1 MKRKIRKAAVIG
13 SGVMGSGI
21 AAHLANVGIPV
32 FLLDIVPTQLLSE
45 EEKKG
50 LTLEDPAVRNR
61 LASNAKQ
68 ALLKAKPSPLY
79 SAQDAE
85 WIQIGNME
93 DDLQSLSEV
102 DWIVEVVVE
111 SLPVKKKVME
121 TIEAYR
127 KPGTI
132 VSSNTS
138 GVSINEMVA
147 ERSDEFKRHFL
158 GTHFFN
164 PPRYMKLL
172 EIIPAK
178 TTDSEIVDFIADFG
192 ENVLGKGI
200 VLAKDTPNFIAN
212 RIGTYGLM
220 VTIHEMERMG
230 LRADAV
236 DVITGPLMGRPKSAS
251 FRTLDL
257 VGIDTFVHVAN
268 NVRDHSEDE
277 EEKRVF
283 TIPPYV
289 HEMVA
294 KGWIG
299 DKKKQGFYKKV
310 ATEKGKEIF
319 VLDSKTMEYVP
330 KVKYKSSSVEMAKQA
345 KTLKDKLK
353 TLLYGKDEAAQFAW
367 NTLKQVLLYSA
378 HLLGEI
384 ADDIVNIDQAMKWGF
399 NWELGPFEI
408 WDAIGVEKSVKR
420 MAEEGDTIPT
430 FVKQL
435 LESGKTTFYGKEER
449 KRFYL
454 STKGTFETISENPK
468 NISLADLKEQ
478 KKVIKSNAGA
488 SLIDLGD
495 DVALLEFH
503 SPNNAIATDIISM
516 INQSAE
522 EVSRNYR
529 GLVIGNDAKNFSV
542 GANLMMILMEAQD
555 ENWDELD
562 LMIRMFQDANMK
574 LKYLDKPVVAAPFGM
589 TLGGGAEVVF
599 GADHVQAA
607 AETYMGL
614 VEVGVGVI
622 PGGGGTKELLLR
634 NLEGIPENVTIDV
647 QPLVNRAFETIAM
660 AKVSTSGKEAKELG
674 YLRKND
680 GISVNRDT
688 QLYDAKQAVFAL
700 EQMGYQPPKANKIKV
715 VGETGYNTL
724 RLGIYSFLVSGMI
737 SKHDQKIAEKLAF
750 ILAGGNVP
758 ANTLVTE
765 QYLLDLEREAFLS
778 LVGEP
783 KSQARMQQM
792 LTTGKPLRN

>member
-32 FLLDIVPTQLLSE
+32 YLLDIVHTQLLPE

-50 LTLEDPAVRNR
+50 LTLEHPLVRNR
-61 LASNAKQ
+61 LSWGAKQ

-79 SAQDAE
+79 IPEDAE
-85 WIQIGNME
+85 LIQIGNME
-93 DDLQSLSEV
+93 DDLNRLVEV

-111 SLPVKKKVME
+111 NLTVKKKVLE

-138 GVSINEMVA
+138 GVSINDMVKD
-147 ERSDEFKRHFL
+147 RSDEFKRHFL

-172 EIIPAK
+172 EIIPANS
-178 TTDSEIVDFIADFG
+178 TDQEVVDFMVDFG

-212 RIGTYGLM
+212 RIGTFGLM
-220 VTIHEMERMG
+220 VTIHEMEKMG

-268 NVRDHSEDE
+268 NVKDSSDDE
-277 EEKRVF
+277 EERRIF
-283 TIPPYV
+283 TIPTYI
-289 HEMVA
+289 HEMVNH
-294 KGWIG
+294 GWIG

-310 ATEKGKEIF
+310 VTEKGKEVY
-319 VLDSKTMEYVP
+319 VLDTKTMEYVP
-330 KVKYKSSSVEMAKQA
+330 KEKFKSSSVEMAKQA

-353 TLLYGKDEAAQFAW
+353 SLVYGKDEAAQFAW
-367 NTLKQVLLYSA
+367 NTLKLVLLYSA
-378 HLLGEI
+378 NKLGEI

-408 WDAIGVEKSVKR
+408 WDAIGIEKSVKR
-420 MAEEGDTIPT
+420 MEAEGDLIPT
-430 FVKQL
+430 FVKSL
-435 LESGKTTFYGKEER
+435 LESGKTSFYDKVET

-454 STKGTFETISENPK
+454 STNRNFEIIIENSK
-468 NISLADLKEQ
+468 KISLADLKEQ
-478 KKVIKSNAGA
+478 KKVIKSNSGA
-488 SLIDLGD
+488 SLIDIGD

-522 EVSRNYR
+522 EVSKNFR
-529 GLVIGNDAKNFSV
+529 GLVIGNEAKNFSV

-555 ENWDELD
+555 ENWDELE

-589 TLGGGAEVVF
+589 TLGGGAEVAF
-599 GADHVQAA
+599 AADYVQTA
-607 AETYMGL
+607 AETYLGL

-622 PGGGGTKELLLR
+622 PSGGGTKELLLR
-634 NLEGIPENVTIDV
+634 NLEGIPDDVNIDI

-660 AKVSTSGKEAKELG
+660 AKVSTSGKEAINLG
-674 YLRKND
+674 YLRKHD

-688 QLYDAKQAVFAL
+688 QIYDAKQAVLAL
-700 EQMGYQPPKANKIKV
+700 DLLGYQPPKSKKVRV

-724 RLGIYSFLVSGMI
+724 RLGIYSFLVSEMI
-737 SKHDQKIAEKLAF
+737 SKHDQKIAEKLAH

-758 ANTLVTE
+758 ANTQVSE

-783 KSQARMQQM
+783 KSQARMQHM

>member
-1 MKRKIRKAAVIG
+1 MKRIIRKAAVIG

-32 FLLDIVPTQLLSE
+32 YLLDIVPIQLLPD

-50 LTLEDPAVRNR
+50 LTLEHPAVRNR
-61 LASNAKQ
+61 LAAGAKQ
-68 ALLKAKPSPLY
+68 ALLKAKPSSLY
-79 SAQDAE
+79 SVDDAE
-85 WIQIGNME
+85 LIQIGNMG
-93 DDLQSLSEV
+93 DDLHRLSEV

-111 SLPVKKKVME
+111 NLAVKKKVLE

-138 GVSINEMVA
+138 GVSINEMVKD
-147 ERSDEFKRHFL
+147 RTDEFKKHFL

-172 EIIPAK
+172 EIIPAY
-178 TTDSEIVDFIADFG
+178 TTDSEIVHFLMDFG

-220 VTIHEMERMG
+220 VTIHEMEKMG

-268 NVRDHSEDE
+268 NVKDNSEDE
-277 EEKRVF
+277 EERRVF
-283 TIPPYV
+283 SIPTYV
-289 HEMVA
+289 HEMVN

-310 ATEKGKEIF
+310 ITEKGKEIF
-319 VLDSKTMEYVP
+319 VLDSTTMEYVP
-330 KVKYKSSSVEMAKQA
+330 KAKYKSSSVEMAKQA

-353 TLLYGKDEAAQFAW
+353 TLVYGKDDAAQFAW
-367 NTLKQVLLYSA
+367 STLKQVLLYSA
-378 HLLGEI
+378 NKLGEI

-420 MAEEGDTIPT
+420 MEEEGESIPP
-430 FVKQL
+430 FVKLL
-435 LESGKTTFYGKEER
+435 LESGKSYFYDKVET

-454 STKGTFETISENPK
+454 STQGTFEQISENPK
-468 NISLADLKEQ
+468 KMSLADLKEQ
-478 KKVIKSNAGA
+478 KKVIKSNSGV
-488 SLIDLGD
+488 SLIDIGD

-522 EVSRNYR
+522 EVSKNYR
-529 GLVIGNDAKNFSV
+529 GLVIGNEAKNFSV

-555 ENWDELD
+555 ENWDELE

-599 GADHVQAA
+599 GADYVQAA

-622 PGGGGTKELLLR
+622 PGGVEL
-634 NLEGIPENVTIDV
+634 
-647 QPLVNRAFETIAM
+647 
-660 AKVSTSGKEAKELG
+660 
-674 YLRKND
+674 KN
-680 GISVNRDT
+680 
-688 QLYDAKQAVFAL
+688 YYFA
-700 EQMGYQPPKANKIKV
+700 I
-715 VGETGYNTL
+715 
-724 RLGIYSFLVSGMI
+724 
-737 SKHDQKIAEKLAF
+737 
-750 ILAGGNVP
+750 
-758 ANTLVTE
+758 
-765 QYLLDLEREAFLS
+765 
-778 LVGEP
+778 
-783 KSQARMQQM
+783 
-792 LTTGKPLRN
+792 

>member
-1 MKRKIRKAAVIG
+1 MKRKIKKAAVIG

-21 AAHLANVGIPV
+21 AAHLANVGISV
-32 FLLDIVPTQLLSE
+32 YLLDIVPTQLTLD

-50 LTLEDPAVRNR
+50 LTLDHPAVRNR
-61 LASNAKQ
+61 LAATAKQ
-68 ALLKAKPSPLY
+68 ALLKTKPSPLY
-79 SAQDAE
+79 SVEDADL
-85 WIQIGNME
+85 IQIGNLE
-93 DDLQSLSEV
+93 DDLHRLSEV

-111 SLPVKKKVME
+111 NLAIKKKVLE
-121 TIEAYR
+121 TIETYR

-138 GVSINEMVA
+138 GISINEMVA
-147 ERSDEFKRHFL
+147 DRSDEFKKHFL

-172 EIIPAK
+172 EVIPAE
-178 TTDSEIVDFIADFG
+178 TTDSEIVEFMMDFG

-220 VTIHEMERMG
+220 VTIHEMEKME

-236 DVITGPLMGRPKSAS
+236 DLITGPLMGRPKSAS

-268 NVRDHSEDE
+268 NVRDNSEDE

-283 TIPPYV
+283 TIPSYIL
-289 HEMVA
+289 EMV
-294 KGWIG
+294 KQGWIG
-299 DKKKQGFYKKV
+299 DKNKQGFYKKV
-310 ATEKGKEIF
+310 MTEKGKEIF
-319 VLDSKTMEYVP
+319 VFDQKTMEYVP
-330 KVKYKSSSVEMAKQA
+330 KEKFKSASVEMAKQT

-353 TLLYGKDEAAQFAW
+353 TLVYGKDEAAQFAW

-378 HLLGEI
+378 NKLGEI

-420 MAEEGDTIPT
+420 MEEEGVQIPL
-430 FVKQL
+430 FVKTL
-435 LESGKTTFYGKEER
+435 LESGKTHFYEKVES

-454 STKGTFETISENPK
+454 SMNGNFESISKNPK
-468 NISLADLKEQ
+468 KISLADLKEQ
-478 KKVIKSNAGA
+478 KKVIKSNSGA

-503 SPNNAIATDIISM
+503 SPNNSIATDIISM

-529 GLVIGNDAKNFSV
+529 GLVIGNESKNFSV

-589 TLGGGAEVVF
+589 TLGGGAEVAF
-599 GADHVQAA
+599 GADYVQAA

-622 PGGGGTKELLLR
+622 PSGGGTKELLLR
-634 NLEGIPENVTIDV
+634 SLEGIPDGLTMDV

-660 AKVSTSGKEAKELG
+660 AKVSTSAKDAKTLG
-674 YLRKND
+674 YLRKQD
-680 GISVNRDT
+680 RISVNRDT
-688 QLYDAKQAVFAL
+688 QIYDAKQAVIAL
-700 EQMGYQPPKANKIKV
+700 DQLSYRPPKPKKIPV

-737 SKHDQKIAEKLAF
+737 SEHDQKIVEKLAF
-750 ILAGGNVP
+750 ILAGGSVP
-758 ANTLVTE
+758 ANTMVSE

-783 KSQARMQQM
+783 KTQARMQYM